1 MNKWPVFAKKTASL
15 CTVKTYVDMSF
26 LKLIIA
32 ALFVSVSF
40 FVQAQ
45 NQPLVAKKNDAGLY
59 IDHTVKPKEGIYAIG
74 RLYNVHPKSIAGF
87 NKIDINKGLNIGE
100 VIKVPLEAANFSQT
114 NTTGVPVYYVVGE
127 KDGLMKVSNFANK
140 LTLQKIR
147 DWNHLSSDNLS
158 VGQNLVV
165 GFLQSAELAK
175 VTPTQTLPVTKPE
188 AVKPKDDTH
197 PVETVK
203 ATIID
208 EPAKPLPTV
217 VKEAPKTEEVK
228 PVVVKETPAV
238 KQPTTVTNTP
248 VSGDGYF
255 AASFAAQTK
264 QTAADNNETVTA
276 GIFKTS
282 SGWQDAKYYLLMDKV
297 QAGKIVRIT
306 NPDNNKTIYAKVL
319 GEMSSIKQNQGLN
332 IRISNAAAA
341 ALGIAENDKFIV
353 NLNY

>member
-1 MNKWPVFAKKTASL
+1 MSLLKMLFIALLVSASI
-15 CTVKTYVDMSF
+15 M
-26 LKLIIA
+26 A
-32 ALFVSVSF
+32 
-40 FVQAQ
+40 QAQ
-45 NQPLVAKKNDAGLY
+45 NQPLIAKKNDAGLY
-59 IDHTVKPKEGIYAIG
+59 IDHTVQPKEGIYAIG

-100 VIKVPLEAANFSQT
+100 IIKVPLEAGNFSQT
-114 NTTGVPVYYVVGE
+114 STSGIPVYYIVGE

-147 DWNHLSSDNLS
+147 DWNQLSSDNLN

-165 GFLQSAELAK
+165 GYLQSAELAK
-175 VTPTQTLPVTKPE
+175 VTPKQNVPVTPPA
-188 AVKPKDDTH
+188 AVKPKDETH

-203 ATIID
+203 AEVT
-208 EPAKPLPTV
+208 PPV
-217 VKEAPKTEEVK
+217 KTEA
-228 PVVVKETPAV
+228 VVVKETPKTEDPRPAV
-238 KQPTTVTNTP
+238 IKETVTPAATPTVVNTP
-248 VSGDGYF
+248 LTGDGYF
-255 AASFAAQTK
+255 AASFAAQIK
-264 QTAADNNETVTA
+264 QTAADNNETVTS

-306 NPDNNKTIYAKVL
+306 NPNNNKTVYAKVL

-341 ALGIAENDKFIV
+341 ALGISESDKFIV
-353 NLNY
+353 NVNY

>member
-1 MNKWPVFAKKTASL
+1 VY
-15 CTVKTYVDMSF
+15 CKTYVDMSF
-26 LKLIIA
+26 LKIFIV

-40 FVQAQ
+40 LAQAQ
-45 NQPLVAKKNDAGLY
+45 TQPLVAKKNDAGLY
-59 IDHTVKPKEGIYAIG
+59 IDHTVNPKEGIYAIG
-74 RLYNVHPKSIAGF
+74 RLYNVHPKAIASF

-100 VIKVPLEAANFSQT
+100 VLKVPLEAANFSQT
-114 NTTGVPVYYVVGE
+114 ATTGTPVYYVVGE

-147 DWNHLSSDNLS
+147 DWNQLSSDNLS
-158 VGQNLVV
+158 VGQNLVI
-165 GFLQSAELAK
+165 GYLQSAELAK
-175 VTPTQTLPVTKPE
+175 VTPKQAVPVTKQVAAP
-188 AVKPKDDTH
+188 PKEDTH

-203 ATIID
+203 ATIIE
-208 EPAKPLPTV
+208 EPAKTEKIIT
-217 VKEAPKTEEVK
+217 KEVPKAEEVK
-228 PVVVKETPAV
+228 PVVVKETP
-238 KQPTTVTNTP
+238 KQQVVTTPNTVVTTNP

-255 AASFAAQTK
+255 ASSFAAQVK
-264 QTAADNNETVTA
+264 QSAADNNETVTS

-282 SGWQDAKYYLLMDKV
+282 SGWQDTKYYLLMDKL

-306 NPDNNKTIYAKVL
+306 NPENNKTIYAKVL

-332 IRISNAAAA
+332 VRISNAAAA